1 MVREVFSISKFLLKS
16 EWLNRSG
23 TNMWLSRKLDLRL
36 VNFGAIDIKSWKYSD
51 VLEEEEYWDFGLK
64 KNVMSFLKLKWIKG
78 LLQTS
83 VIEDKGSLKSY
94 ITWEVFSRDEAVGKR
109 LKMPTLSGHPP
120 PLSPFRYS
128 FCLEY
133 FKNVY
138 LFHEWTHLPTAFVI
152 CPLWTSSNKVFS
164 TGPPAILRA
173 SNQHLKCIHMES
185 ISTQMY
191 YFPFSAIILHL
202 PKILPILSKKQEG
215 LAMLAALNLC
225 LQNTFKAKAKQT
237 QLWWSV

>member
-51 VLEEEEYWDFGLK
+51 VLEEENIETLDSRRVWCHFSSWSESMDSYRHLWLR
-64 KNVMSFLKLKWIKG
+64 LKLYD
-78 LLQTS
+78 LR
-83 VIEDKGSLKSY
+83 
-94 ITWEVFSRDEAVGKR
+94 VFSRDEAVGQK

-133 FKNVY
+133 FKKVY
-138 LFHEWTHLPTAFVI
+138 LVHEWTHLPTAFVI
-152 CPLWTSSNKVFS
+152 CPLWSSANKVFS
-164 TGPPAILRA
+164 TCHPAR
-173 SNQHLKCIHMES
+173 LKSTSQMYS
-185 ISTQMY
+185 LGTQMH
-191 YFPFSAIILHL
+191 YFPFSAII
-202 PKILPILSKKQEG
+202 
-215 LAMLAALNLC
+215 
-225 LQNTFKAKAKQT
+225 
-237 QLWWSV
+237 

>member
-83 VIEDKGSLKSY
+83 VIDDKGSLKSY
-94 ITWEVFSRDEAVGKR
+94 ITWEIFSRDEAVGKR
-109 LKMPTLSGHPP
+109 LKMPTLSGHSP

-133 FKNVY
+133 FKKVY

-152 CPLWTSSNKVFS
+152 CPLWISSNKVFS
-164 TGPPAILRA
+164 TCHPAR
-173 SNQHLKCIHMES
+173 LK
-185 ISTQMY
+185 STSQMY
-191 YFPFSAIILHL
+191 TRCYSG
-202 PKILPILSKKQEG
+202 K
-215 LAMLAALNLC
+215 NLG
-225 LQNTFKAKAKQT
+225 
-237 QLWWSV
+237 

>member
-133 FKNVY
+133 FKKVY
-138 LFHEWTHLPTAFVI
+138 LVHEWTHLHTAFVI
-152 CPLWTSSNKVFS
+152 CPLWISSNKVFS
-164 TGPPAILRA
+164 TCPPAR
-173 SNQHLKCIHMES
+173 LK
-185 ISTQMY
+185 STSQMY
-191 YFPFSAIILHL
+191 SHEKHLDANVLFS
-202 PKILPILSKKQEG
+202 
-215 LAMLAALNLC
+215 
-225 LQNTFKAKAKQT
+225 F
-237 QLWWSV
+237 

>member
-1 MVREVFSISKFLLKS
+1 
-16 EWLNRSG
+16 
-23 TNMWLSRKLDLRL
+23 
-36 VNFGAIDIKSWKYSD
+36 
-51 VLEEEEYWDFGLK
+51 
-64 KNVMSFLKLKWIKG
+64 
-78 LLQTS
+78 
-83 VIEDKGSLKSY
+83 
-94 ITWEVFSRDEAVGKR
+94 
-109 LKMPTLSGHPP
+109 MPTLSGHPP

-133 FKNVY
+133 FKKVY

-152 CPLWTSSNKVFS
+152 CLLWISSNKVFS
-164 TGPPAILRA
+164 TCPPAILRA

-191 YFPFSAIILHL
+191 YFPFSAIIWHL

-237 QLWWSV
+237 QLWWSVSSKLFVVPTSRMQIVSQPKRKTQGHPLHFHITFTHITHFHLNINYEST